1 MQLQPQFPADPSR
14 RPAAKAGEYEVRVD
28 WKQPVRKA
36 PAGGGNPL
44 VEVPPEKPV
53 VADSSAPTKAPAPSA
68 PPPPLLSK
76 PDQIAQ
82 AIRDL
87 IHILPGKPAAV
98 GLENGL
104 IGIVMCLDADT
115 QKVTVPILEEHCGYQ
130 PYRPPVVLDG
140 PSLNAHILIVEDAYI
155 SRLVLRRVIEQL
167 PGCTVTEAV
176 NGSEALELLKKGL
189 NPDLMISDVCMPEL
203 DGIQLLTQ
211 IRATPY
217 LCDLEVMF
225 CTSTT
230 ERETV
235 VRAAELGVNRYLVK
249 PFQPDAVRDQIR
261 EALVASQARANDQIQ
276 QLKDRMG
283 LTTGAC
289 GELFHQLAEQIRDEV
304 KTFRNELGA
313 GKHHAAVLTLQRLRG
328 SCALIKDNTLVGRV
342 QTVLN
347 AAHAKDL
354 FAIVKGLEMVEAEGK
369 RLATLATKL
378 RRAGDPG
385 GGGMDP
391 LSQAAARV
399 KAV

>member
-1 MQLQPQFPADPSR
+1 MQLQPQFPADTGR

-28 WKQPVRKA
+28 WKQAAKRPA
-36 PAGGGNPL
+36 PAGGNPL
-44 VEVPPEKPV
+44 VEVPPEKPAAPDV
-53 VADSSAPTKAPAPSA
+53 PAIKDVALPPATATP
-68 PPPPLLSK
+68 K

-104 IGIVMCLDADT
+104 IGIVMCLDAAT
-115 QKVTVPILEEHCGYQ
+115 QKLAMPILEEHCDYQ
-130 PYRPPVVLDG
+130 PYRPPVVMEG

-167 PGCTVTEAV
+167 PGCTVTESV
-176 NGSEALELLKKGL
+176 NGGEALELLKKGL

-217 LCDLEVMF
+217 LSDLEVMF

-261 EALVASQARANDQIQ
+261 DALMASQARANDQIQ

-283 LTTGAC
+283 LTTAAC

-304 KTFRNELGA
+304 KMFRNELGA

-342 QTVLN
+342 QAVLN
-347 AAHAKDL
+347 AAHANDL

-378 RRAGDPG
+378 RRS
-385 GGGMDP
+385 MDP
-391 LSQAAARV
+391 AEAARMNPLTSTAARV
-399 KAV
+399 KTT